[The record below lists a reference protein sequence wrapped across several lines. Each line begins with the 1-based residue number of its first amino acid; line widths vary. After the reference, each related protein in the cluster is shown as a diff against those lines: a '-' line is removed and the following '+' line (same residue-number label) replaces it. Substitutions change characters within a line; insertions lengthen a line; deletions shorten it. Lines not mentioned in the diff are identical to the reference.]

1 MTEQASDA
9 CWLSFGRA
17 CSQILSETV
26 PPEAGAARVET
37 QLDKQKL
44 LYCERFAELL
54 IDLLS
59 QLPTRRFVRTLLE
72 DKAILIKCRMSPL
85 LEHPQGEFRQ
95 WCYLLHAWTEAPL
108 YLPLASTSDQAW
120 GAWVAVACN
129 SMHMT

>member
-1 MTEQASDA
+1 VA
-9 CWLSFGRA
+9 
-17 CSQILSETV
+17 
-26 PPEAGAARVET
+26 

-85 LEHPQGEFRQ
+85 LEHPQGD
-95 WCYLLHAWTEAPL
+95 
-108 YLPLASTSDQAW
+108 S
-120 GAWVAVACN
+120 
-129 SMHMT
+129 